1 MEKLPKFA
9 IYLAIGIGV
18 TIFALFL
25 YTILPHII
33 ENSSRD
39 WDRALGNNMS
49 DEELEVMIY
58 AEPSYVIFKEKY
70 PDATE
75 NFNNGHRGN
84 ASLEMTA
91 MNYTNFNEVRLN
103 IHYNNYDDQVQ
114 SNASCQINIPGNE
127 RELHRNAQDEQM
139 PEFLEKMDCL
149 NRQLPYEGFPQKYDE
164 PVIILD

>member
-1 MEKLPKFA
+1 MEKLPKVA

-49 DEELEVMIY
+49 DEELEAMIY
-58 AEPSYVIFKEKY
+58 ADPSYVIFKEKY

-75 NFNNGHRGN
+75 NFNNRHRGN
-84 ASLEMTA
+84 VSLEMNA
-91 MNYTNFNEVRLN
+91 MNYTNFNEARLN
-103 IHYNNYDDQVQ
+103 IHYNDYDDQVQ

-127 RELHRNAQDEQM
+127 RELHRNAQGEQI

-149 NRQLPYEGFPQKYDE
+149 NRQLPYEGFTQEYDE
-164 PVIILD
+164 PVIRFD